1 MRLRVLSLT
10 LVLAE
15 VCFCTH
21 VFGQQP
27 PQPAPTDPRA
37 ALHSS
42 TDWQVI
48 EPHLPDPRQASAR
61 ELELAADV
69 LMARRF
75 PEDALDYYD
84 HALRRGG
91 DVPRLLKKK
100 GVALLEM
107 QQGAL
112 ARTLFAR
119 CVQLSRRDAE
129 AWNNLAATD
138 YSLGNARGAIGEY
151 KRAVRLNKQS
161 AVYHA
166 NLGMAYVELRDM
178 DSARAQFT
186 QAVRL
191 DPTIMT
197 RRDSGGMTLRIVQ
210 SQNFADLCF
219 EMARLYARRGDVAT
233 MKMWLQKAS
242 ERGLDLR
249 PAMAEDIALR
259 PWLKDP
265 DVMVI
270 LAGSESFRKRAAAMN
285 VPSLGAA
292 TDTPNMPN

>member
-1 MRLRVLSLT
+1 MRLRFLSLT
-10 LVLAE
+10 LALAGLNTGSGL
-15 VCFCTH
+15 V
-21 VFGQQP
+21 GQQAP
-27 PQPAPTDPRA
+27 PSAPADPRA

-42 TDWQVI
+42 VDWQVV
-48 EPHLPDPRQASAR
+48 EPHLPDPHTAGPKQ
-61 ELELAADV
+61 LELAADV

-84 HALRRGG
+84 YALRNGG

-107 QQGAL
+107 QQGRL

-119 CVQLSRRDAE
+119 CIQLSKKDAE

-138 YSLGNARGAIGEY
+138 YSLGNARGAVGEY
-151 KRAVRLNKQS
+151 KRALRLNKQS
-161 AVYHA
+161 AAFHA
-166 NLGMAYVELRDM
+166 NLGMAYVELQDM
-178 DSARAQFT
+178 ASARAQFA

-197 RRDSGGMTLRIVQ
+197 RRDNGGLTLRILQ
-210 SQNFADLCF
+210 SQNFAALCF
-219 EMARLYARRGDVAT
+219 EMARMYARRGDVPT

-249 PAMAEDIALR
+249 PVMVEDAALR

-265 DVMVI
+265 EVKVM
-270 LAGSESFRKRAAAMN
+270 LASSEIFRKRTAAVNA
-285 VPSLGAA
+285 PSLGPA
-292 TDTPNMPN
+292 TDTSNVPN